1 MAILPLEH
9 AEGVRQRATF
19 IKTPT
24 AKKIIDFAL
33 VCCQHGKIGVVVGA
47 PGTGKTA
54 TCAHLKR
61 EMGWSVVSLTP
72 STGTLRSGLSSVL
85 EGISD
90 GEATEYEYARRKD
103 SIRRRLWELL
113 EHIAWT
119 MLIID
124 EAQHARDDLLEELR
138 CLHDESAEAP
148 GLKPRL
154 GLLLVGNPT
163 VLSRM
168 YKDKPKFM
176 HLISRFGLKPLILK
190 APEAGDVHDI
200 CVEFGVKD
208 RESLG
213 LIEKLSARG
222 GGLRAV
228 ANALEFAAA
237 AAGNAPISPAG
248 LRQAIECVEL

>member
-1 MAILPLEH
+1 M
-9 AEGVRQRATF
+9 
-19 IKTPT
+19 
-24 AKKIIDFAL
+24 
-33 VCCQHGKIGVVVGA
+33 
-47 PGTGKTA
+47 
-54 TCAHLKR
+54 
-61 EMGWSVVSLTP
+61 
-72 STGTLRSGLSSVL
+72 
-85 EGISD
+85 
-90 GEATEYEYARRKD
+90 
-103 SIRRRLWELL
+103 
-113 EHIAWT
+113 
-119 MLIID
+119 
-124 EAQHARDDLLEELR
+124 
-138 CLHDESAEAP
+138 
-148 GLKPRL
+148 KPRL

-200 CVEFGVKD
+200 CAEFGIKD